1 MPIEIDCKNFSGH
14 LSSINGTQT
23 LRCSKAK
30 VLLAALTCGYDGFFK
45 EFGQNW
51 FKRLL
56 HIGGSVLPYI
66 TVKPG
71 SILALDS
78 YYLATDR
85 SESTQG
91 IYYIGQGLTKMFAQE
106 FLAAPVVLH
115 ASRCSWKAATGNALK
130 VPHVELKRQEADLFA
145 FGQGAVHV
153 LEAKGRA
160 VKNGSGILST
170 SAFNNA
176 LNEALVQVSAIN
188 LVNGVTPASRC
199 ACVWTLCTSGIR
211 GDIVDPAG
219 DGVNAIVEENE
230 ILRGNYALFF
240 DADDT
245 SFRTDVLRGYS
256 MLPVE
261 LKDEPETYIGILT
274 EILSQLRGGRAS
286 IQSAISLGR
295 SAATRAAPDPRV
307 EFMDDGTVLCVQHG
321 SKLSGNVEVPFQQE
335 FVQQRI
341 SNQASDGVPRSAHDV
356 DNHGEAAS
364 EPERIKIYL
373 SNQ

>member
-1 MPIEIDCKNFSGH
+1 MSIEIDCKSFSGH
-14 LSSINGTQT
+14 LSNLNGTQT
-23 LRCSKAK
+23 LSCSKAK
-30 VLLAALTCGYDGFFK
+30 ILLAALTCGYDGFFK

-56 HIGGSVLPYI
+56 HIGGNVLPYI
-66 TVKPG
+66 TVNPG

-91 IYYIGQGLTKMFAQE
+91 IYYIGQALTKIFAQE

-115 ASRCSWKAATGNALK
+115 ASRCTWQSATGNALK

-145 FGQGAVHV
+145 FGHGAVHV

-160 VKNGSGILST
+160 VKNGSGALST
-170 SAFNNA
+170 SAFNA
-176 LNEALVQVSAIN
+176 VLNEALVQVSAIN
-188 LVNGVTPASRC
+188 LVNGLAPASRC

-211 GDIVDPAG
+211 GDVVDPPG
-219 DGVNAIVEENE
+219 DGLDAVVEETE
-230 ILRGNYALFF
+230 ILRGNYALFL
-240 DADDT
+240 DADDAP
-245 SFRTDVLRGYS
+245 FRTDVLPGYS

-274 EILSQLRGGRAS
+274 EILSQLRGRRGS
-286 IQSAISLGR
+286 IQSVISLGR
-295 SAATRAAPDPRV
+295 SAAARVAPDPRA
-307 EFMDDGTVLCVQHG
+307 EFMDDGTVLYVPHG
-321 SKLSGNVEVPFQQE
+321 SKLSGNVDVPFQQE
-335 FVQQRI
+335 FAKQRI
-341 SNQASDGVPRSAHDV
+341 SHQAPDGVPRSAYGV
-356 DNHGEAAS
+356 DNHSEVAT